1 MKVKFHGIEKAEN
14 RPLSPLRVLY
24 AEEIERVTFPV
35 AKDAKSL

>member
-24 AEEIERVTFPV
+24 AEETAIVTFPV
-35 AKDAKSL
+35 AKEAKSL